1 MPISDLL
8 PWNKD
13 RDKYSIQRQD
23 QLDPFDFQS
32 EMNQMIA
39 DFFQDPLEEMPAR
52 KLRDLRSGFYPR
64 LDISEN
70 EKEIHISAD
79 MPGMD
84 EKDIDLTLEN
94 GMLMIKGEKK
104 IERKET
110 GQSYYRAERRVG
122 AFRRSIELPGEVEVD
137 KIDAKFIKGVLE
149 ISIPKPAQSVSDK
162 KRITVKAG

>member
-8 PWNKD
+8 PWNKEK
-13 RDKYSIQRQD
+13 DKYSIQRRD
-23 QLDPFDFQS
+23 QMDPFDFQT

-39 DFFQDPLEEMPAR
+39 DFFHDPFEETPVR

-84 EKDIDLTLEN
+84 EKDINLTLEN
-94 GMLMIKGEKK
+94 GMLTISGEKK

-122 AFRRSIELPGEVEVD
+122 AFRRSVELPGEVEID
-137 KIDAKFIKGVLE
+137 KIDAKFTKGVLE
-149 ISIPKPAQSVSDK
+149 ISIPKPAQTVSQK
-162 KRITVKAG
+162 KRITVKPG